1 METQST
7 IATLPTQAR
16 AWIAVGF
23 AAVAIAAVMSNSQA
37 FAGGTEPSAAGAL
50 SAAPARLAEVA
61 QLSGQVDWARLPLS
75 NITPAETVAA
85 YDR

>member
-1 METQST
+1 METKST
-7 IATLPTQAR
+7 AATLPTQAR

-37 FAGGTEPSAAGAL
+37 VAGGAEPSATGAAITL
-50 SAAPARLAEVA
+50 AHVAEVT
-61 QLSGQVDWARLPLS
+61 QLSDQVDWARLPPS

>member
-1 METQST
+1 METKST
-7 IATLPTQAR
+7 ASLPTHAR

-23 AAVAIAAVMSNSQA
+23 AAVAIAAVVSNAQA
-37 FAGGTEPSAAGAL
+37 FTRGGAQAASGAVIALPSQVAEL
-50 SAAPARLAEVA
+50 SD
-61 QLSGQVDWARLPLS
+61 QVDWASLPLS

>member
-1 METQST
+1 METKST

-23 AAVAIAAVMSNSQA
+23 AAVAIAAVMSNAQA
-37 FAGGTEPSAAGAL
+37 FAGGAEPSATGTVIAT
-50 SAAPARLAEVA
+50 PAQAAEVA
-61 QLSGQVDWARLPLS
+61 QLSDQVDWARLPLS
-75 NITPAETVAA
+75 NITPAESVAA

>member
-1 METQST
+1 METKST
-7 IATLPTQAR
+7 TAALPTSAR

-23 AAVAIAAVMSNSQA
+23 ATVAIAAVMSNRQA
-37 FAGGTEPSAAGAL
+37 VAGGAESSAGAAHTPLAAGAEV
-50 SAAPARLAEVA
+50 ARL
-61 QLSGQVDWARLPLS
+61 SDRIDWARLPLS